1 LNVCFLADIQP
12 VFPKP
17 ILKKSGEDLKPIPI
31 LKNRCEADSPSLGPL
46 AGSLAG
52 SVAGGILKRKSTMD
66 SCNETTG
73 PRPDHVRIRSPS
85 QGNNCEIYNFIY
97 FNMIFKIIEVYGN
110 FDDDSERPAI
120 RRPILRSRKTS
131 ASVEER
137 PSSPEYPQSILKR
150 RSSQVRILTLED
162 F

>member
-1 LNVCFLADIQP
+1 MVDIPP

-31 LKNRCEADSPSLGPL
+31 LKNRCEVDAVTIASLT
-46 AGSLAG
+46 GSSAG
-52 SVAGGILKRKSTMD
+52 SVAGGILKRKSVMD
-66 SCNETTG
+66 SYNETTG

-85 QGNNCEIYNFIY
+85 QGKNIKYLNLDLTIILSLLLLSY
-97 FNMIFKIIEVYGN
+97 FIEVYGGV
-110 FDDDSERPAI
+110 DEDSERPMS

-150 RSSQVRILTLED
+150 RSSQV
-162 F
+162 